1 MGDVSKNFNRSEFAC
16 KCGCGQDT
24 IDAETVGFCQAVRDH
39 FKQPVTIHSGN
50 RCPAYNTKVGGA
62 KNSQHLRGRAADMSV
77 KDHPPSAVHDFLE
90 TLNPGGLGAY
100 STFTHVDSREGKARW
115 G

>member
-39 FKQPVTIHSGN
+39 FMAPVTIHSGN
-50 RCPAYNTKVGGA
+50 RCPDYNASVGGA
-62 KNSQHLRGRAADMSV
+62 KGSQHLKGRAADISV
-77 KDHPPSAVHDFLE
+77 LNVPHKAVHAFLL
-90 TLNPGGLGAY
+90 TLNPGGLGKYA
-100 STFTHVDSREGKARW
+100 TFTHVDSRAGKARW